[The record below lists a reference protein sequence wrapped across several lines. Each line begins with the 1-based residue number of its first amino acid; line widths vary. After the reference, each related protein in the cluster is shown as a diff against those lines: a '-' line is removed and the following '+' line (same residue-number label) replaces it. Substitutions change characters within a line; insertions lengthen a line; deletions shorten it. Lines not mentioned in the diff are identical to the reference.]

1 MASVTLR
8 SLRARTTIGATLIV
22 ALVLVLGAIAFFQ
35 VLSASVHGA
44 SERAAETRAEEIAD
58 RIEDASPRVL
68 DDLDD
73 DIAQLVDSA
82 GAVIATSEEA
92 EGVRLPVSD
101 SPQTVSIDG
110 ESVLVVSTDV
120 DDELT
125 LLLGVSIEDD
135 TETLGTVATLL
146 VIAVPLVIALVGI
159 TTWLVVGRALRP
171 VTRIRQEVDGI
182 TAERLHQR
190 VPVPDS
196 GDEIADLATT
206 MNGMLDRLDTS
217 AQAQRRF
224 VSDASHELRSPLAT
238 IRQHAELAQS
248 HPEVTSVSEL
258 AGIVHD
264 EGLRLQGLVDAL
276 LLLTRLDEGS
286 GRMLE
291 PVDLDDLAFA
301 EATRLRQAGHDVDGS
316 GIGAA
321 RVMGDPRLLGQL
333 VRNLADNAAR
343 HATAKI
349 ALTVTQH
356 DGRAVL
362 CVEDD
367 GAGIAPA
374 DRERVFERFV
384 RLDEAR
390 AREAGGSGL
399 GLAIA
404 HGIAT
409 SSSGT
414 ISIDESRW
422 GGARFVVV
430 LPSVT

>member
-1 MASVTLR
+1 VASVTLR

-101 SPQTVSIDG
+101 SPQTMSIDG
-110 ESVLVVSTDV
+110 ESMLVVSKEV
-120 DDELT
+120 DDERT

-276 LLLTRLDEGS
+276 LLLTRLDEGA

-291 PVDLDDLAFA
+291 PVDLDDLALA

-362 CVEDD
+362 CVADD

-430 LPSVT
+430 LPSAT

>member
-110 ESVLVVSTDV
+110 ESVLVVSTEV

-258 AGIVHD
+258 AGIVHE

>member
-110 ESVLVVSTDV
+110 ESVLVVSTEV

-276 LLLTRLDEGS
+276 LLLTRLDEGA

>member
-258 AGIVHD
+258 AGIVHE

-276 LLLTRLDEGS
+276 LLLTRLDEGA

-430 LPSVT
+430 LPSAT

>member
-110 ESVLVVSTDV
+110 ESVLVVSTEV

-258 AGIVHD
+258 AGIVHE

-430 LPSVT
+430 LPSAT